1 MNRVSRLYFIGMG
14 SKLTV
19 MRLVFCLV
27 TPLLRASGKD
37 KTMKIKVFNYALWRD
52 EATGTYYTKVN
63 GITTEISKEVYY
75 ELMSHENEDRYDE
88 AMSLKRKLCYGHPLG
103 DSYDL
108 CDEIPDPHDMEE
120 EILSNIMLEDIL
132 SRFDER
138 DRIIIR
144 YYLTKELTS
153 RQIEERYG
161 IPRNT
166 VSNRAMSLKKILREI
181 YQNLGQN

>member
-1 MNRVSRLYFIGMG
+1 MNRVSRLCFIGMG

-108 CDEIPDPHDMEE
+108 CDEVPDPTTWKK
-120 EILSNIMLEDIL
+120 
-132 SRFDER
+132 RFC
-138 DRIIIR
+138 
-144 YYLTKELTS
+144 LKSCSKMFFLGLTS
-153 RQIEERYG
+153 VTG
-161 IPRNT
+161 SSSAT
-166 VSNRAMSLKKILREI
+166 F
-181 YQNLGQN
+181 

>member
-1 MNRVSRLYFIGMG
+1 
-14 SKLTV
+14 
-19 MRLVFCLV
+19 
-27 TPLLRASGKD
+27 
-37 KTMKIKVFNYALWRD
+37 MKIKVFNYALWRD
-52 EATGTYYTKVN
+52 EETGTYYTKVN

-75 ELMSHENEDRYDE
+75 TLMSHENEDRYEE
-88 AMSLKRKLCYGHPLG
+88 AMSKKRRVQQGHPLG

-108 CDEIPDPHDMEE
+108 CDEIPEPHDMED
-120 EILSNIMLEDIL
+120 EIISQIMFEDVL

-144 YYLTKELTS
+144 YFLTKELSS
-153 RQIEERYG
+153 RQIEEKYG

>member
-1 MNRVSRLYFIGMG
+1 
-14 SKLTV
+14 
-19 MRLVFCLV
+19 
-27 TPLLRASGKD
+27 
-37 KTMKIKVFNYALWRD
+37 MKIKVFNYALWRD
-52 EATGTYYTKVN
+52 EETGTYCTKVN

-120 EILSNIMLEDIL
+120 EILSQIMFEDVL

-144 YYLTKELTS
+144 YFLTKELSS
-153 RQIEERYG
+153 RQIEEKYG

>member
-1 MNRVSRLYFIGMG
+1 
-14 SKLTV
+14 
-19 MRLVFCLV
+19 MRLFLCLV
-27 TPLLRASGKD
+27 LPQFRASGKD

-52 EATGTYYTKVN
+52 EETGTYYTKVN

-75 ELMSHENEDRYDE
+75 TLMSHENEDRYEE
-88 AMSLKRKLCYGHPLG
+88 AMSKKRKVQHGHPLG

-108 CDEIPDPHDMEE
+108 CDEIPDPHDMGD
-120 EILSNIMLEDIL
+120 EIISQIMFEDVL

-144 YYLTKELTS
+144 YFLTKELSS
-153 RQIEERYG
+153 RQIEEKYG

>member
-1 MNRVSRLYFIGMG
+1 MNRVSRLCFIGMG

-52 EATGTYYTKVN
+52 EETGTYYTKVN

-120 EILSNIMLEDIL
+120 EILSQIMFEDVL

-144 YYLTKELTS
+144 YFLTKELSS
-153 RQIEERYG
+153 RQIEEKYG